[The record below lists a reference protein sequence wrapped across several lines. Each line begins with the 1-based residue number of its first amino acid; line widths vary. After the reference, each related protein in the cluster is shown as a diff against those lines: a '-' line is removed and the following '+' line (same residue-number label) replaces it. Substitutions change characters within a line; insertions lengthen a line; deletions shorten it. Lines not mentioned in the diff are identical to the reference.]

1 VALPLEV
8 NPIAQVGV
16 LKRTTPNGA
25 EGDASND
32 TAVVFTRKEQHRKRL
47 TRFPFSPLR
56 QDRLRD

>member
-1 VALPLEV
+1 
-8 NPIAQVGV
+8 

-25 EGDASND
+25 EVDASND